1 MKRDFIP
8 ATYHCALLATL
19 YVLTFALSNLDG
31 YLTLLCL
38 ETGFCEEQNPFMR
51 WAFDISPLF
60 FMAVKNLAVGVF
72 GAVLFTLGIRYQRR
86 LVLLSF
92 VFLFLCYLW
101 VVMFH
106 FYFFLW
112 A

>member
-1 MKRDFIP
+1 MKRGFIP

-19 YVLTFALSNLDG
+19 YVLTLVLSNLDG
-31 YLTLLCL
+31 YLTLLCV
-38 ETGFCEEQNPFMR
+38 ETGLCREQNPFMR
-51 WAFDISPLF
+51 WALNVSPLF
-60 FMAVKNLAVGVF
+60 FLVVKNLAVGLF
-72 GAVLFTLGIRYQRR
+72 GAVLLVIGVRYQKR

-92 VFLFLCYLW
+92 VFVFFCYLW

-106 FYFFLW
+106 FYFWW